1 MRHSLLNRPT
11 VMKLALTFF
20 ESLLIVSEDLL
31 VTLESEKLAM
41 LEDGV

>member
-1 MRHSLLNRPT
+1 
-11 VMKLALTFF
+11 MKLALTFF